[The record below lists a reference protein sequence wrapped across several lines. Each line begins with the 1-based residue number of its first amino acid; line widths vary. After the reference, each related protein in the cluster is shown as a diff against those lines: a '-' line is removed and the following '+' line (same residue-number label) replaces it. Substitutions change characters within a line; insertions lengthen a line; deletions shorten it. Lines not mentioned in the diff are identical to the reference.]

1 MVVLDGFTLNPG
13 DLDWSQLEAIGP
25 LQVYDRTLPAQVME
39 RAQGASILL
48 TNKTPISAEII
59 QAIPS
64 LELICVLATGYN
76 VVDTAAA
83 RERNIPVVN
92 VPGYSTASV
101 VQLVWA
107 LILEHTNH
115 VAAHSDVVRTGG
127 WANCVDFSFTVSPL
141 LELAGKTLGIVGYG
155 AIGQAVA
162 AVGRAMGMK
171 VLVSTRTPREGI
183 DPVSLDRLFAE
194 SDIISLH
201 CPLTDATK
209 GLVSA
214 ARLAT
219 MKRSALLINTG
230 RGPLVVEADLADA
243 LNHGIIAGAG
253 LDVLSVEPPT
263 ASNPLL
269 TAKNC
274 IITPHIAWATKE
286 ARERLLRATVENV
299 TAFLS
304 GSPKNVVN

>member
-13 DLDWSQLEAIGP
+13 DLDWSQLEAMGP
-25 LQVYDRTLPAQVME
+25 LQVYDRTSAAQVLE
-39 RAQGASILL
+39 RSQGASILL
-48 TNKTPISAEII
+48 TNKTPITAEII
-59 QAIPS
+59 QAIPT

-101 VQLVWA
+101 VQLVCA
-107 LILEHTNH
+107 LILEHASH
-115 VAAHSDVVRTGG
+115 VAAHSDAVRAGG

-162 AVGRAMGMK
+162 AVGRAMGMN

-183 DPVSLDRLFAE
+183 EPVSLDRLFAE
-194 SDIISLH
+194 SDIVSLH

-219 MKRSALLINTG
+219 MKRSAFLINTG

-253 LDVLSVEPPT
+253 LDVLSIEPPS

-286 ARERLLRATVENV
+286 ARERLLKATVENV